1 MVAIPDGEHMKDRL
15 ASRLLARVM
24 EWDERTL
31 AAERPVLQALASY
44 KYDSYQQFAP
54 GMRFVASLAVWLA
67 QLDPEDRP
75 AAYEFARRRLVF
87 VSGSEMEHLVGVAF
101 HDHVRPFLIKSAAER
116 AGRSQ
121 YAVGP
126 VVASREYRRV
136 LRETLYLGLSDGAR
150 VDVFRRSG
158 APDVVHEQVAATY
171 QLSGEK
177 VADMRAEL
185 ARDLEVDS
193 ADAQFKT
200 VVLLD
205 DFSASGKSYLRRRE
219 GGGHKGKV
227 ARVLKSLFEADGE
240 FQKAGLINAD
250 DVRVCLLLYVATGV
264 AKERIEALVRE
275 WLESHGR
282 TGTVFEVIVIQTI
295 PESVRVT
302 AERDPDLLPVLE
314 RHGREVEVDRHL
326 REGRHDR
333 PFLGFDEGALP
344 VVLVH
349 NTPNNSVRLLW
360 QDEGGVK
367 GLFPR
372 VSRHKTA
379 A

>member
-1 MVAIPDGEHMKDRL
+1 MRDRL

-24 EWDERTL
+24 GWDPETL

-54 GMRFVASLAVWLA
+54 GMRFVASLAVWLN

-87 VSGSEMEHLVGVAF
+87 VSGSEIEHLVGVAF
-101 HDHVRPFLIKSAAER
+101 RDHVRPFLIKTAAER
-116 AGRSQ
+116 AGLSR

-126 VVASREYRRV
+126 IVASQKYRRV

-158 APDVVHEQVAATY
+158 APGVVHEQVAATY
-171 QLSGEK
+171 QLSSEK
-177 VADMRAEL
+177 ASDMRAEL
-185 ARDLEVDS
+185 ASDLEADL

-205 DFSASGKSYLRRRE
+205 DFSASGKSYLRRDVD
-219 GGGHKGKV
+219 GAYKGKV
-227 ARVLKSLFEADGE
+227 ARVLKSLFEANGE
-240 FQKAGLINAD
+240 FRRTGLVDPD
-250 DVRVCLLLYVATGV
+250 DVRVCLLLYVATNV
-264 AKERIEALVRE
+264 ARGRLEELVHE
-275 WLESHGR
+275 WLEAHGR
-282 TGTVFEVIVIQTI
+282 TETVFEVIVVQTI
-295 PESVRVT
+295 PDQVRVT
-302 AERDPDLLPVLE
+302 AERDPELLPILE
-314 RHGREVEVDRHL
+314 RHGEEIEVDRHHQ
-326 REGRHDR
+326 EGRHER
-333 PFLGFDEGALP
+333 PYLGFDEGALP

-360 QDEGGVK
+360 QDEGDVR

-372 VSRHKTA
+372 VSRHKATA
-379 A
+379 